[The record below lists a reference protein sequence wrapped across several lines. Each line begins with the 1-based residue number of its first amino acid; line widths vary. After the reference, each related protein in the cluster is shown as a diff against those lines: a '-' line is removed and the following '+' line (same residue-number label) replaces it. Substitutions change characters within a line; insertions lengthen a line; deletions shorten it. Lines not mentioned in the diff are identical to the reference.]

1 MKTYY
6 FILFFILLITSCQ
19 TADKKPDQIDENN
32 NLNITYNNQKQD
44 VLDIETKIS
53 SHDCFFLSY
62 WFGMNEEEIKD
73 VTNYLIQKNEML
85 SLYDYSK
92 SVDYA
97 NNIKFSIST
106 DLKDYN
112 GPITF
117 NGRKLNSISIRLDY
131 YEKPFE
137 ELVRFYRTKYGTPIS
152 TFIGDGSPQNYLRMD
167 YGYMNI
173 IRHQGYKQY
182 VFIKENTRVIL
193 EFQPITAMCYDKFIR
208 ITYLDEN
215 SYQNKIIELEKAS
228 KEHEEIVKQKVKK
241 SFDNI

>member
-1 MKTYY
+1 MKTYS
-6 FILFFILLITSCQ
+6 FFLFATLLITSCQ
-19 TADKKPDQIDENN
+19 TTDKKSDRSDENN
-32 NLNITYNNQKQD
+32 NLNITYNNQKPV

-53 SHDCFFLSY
+53 NHDCFFLSY
-62 WFGMNEEEIKD
+62 WFGMNEEEVTD

-92 SVDYA
+92 SVHYA
-97 NNIKFSIST
+97 NNVKFSIST
-106 DLKDYN
+106 DLKDYH

-117 NGRKLNSISIRLDY
+117 NGRNLNSISIELDY

-137 ELVRFYRTKYGTPIS
+137 ELVRFYRTKYGAPFS
-152 TFIGDGSPQNYLRMD
+152 TFIGDGSSQNYLRMD

-173 IRHQGYKQY
+173 IRHEGYIQH
-182 VFIKENTRVIL
+182 VFIKKNTRVIL
-193 EFQPITAMCYDKFIR
+193 EFQPITAMCQNKFIR
-208 ITYLDEN
+208 ITYLDES

-228 KEHEEIVKQKVKK
+228 KKHEEIEKQKVKK